1 MDRIKSLYHG
11 DPELPL
17 QSVAE
22 ELSVCDWSVSMRVKK
37 VLADVRLAVAE
48 IEVNW
53 NGTLRSSATLCAIVN
68 NDKDGVEQVIPLNT
82 PDGRPILLSW
92 ENALS
97 LPRQP

>member
-22 ELSVCDWSVSMRVKK
+22 KLSVCDWSVSMRVKK

-92 ENALS
+92 DNALS
-97 LPRQP
+97 LPNEP

>member
-22 ELSVCDWSVSMRVKK
+22 KLSVCDWSVSMRVKK

-48 IEVNW
+48 IEVSW

-68 NDKDGVEQVIPLNT
+68 NDRDGGMHP
-82 PDGRPILLSW
+82 
-92 ENALS
+92 ENETRKQGTVLEGEN
-97 LPRQP
+97 